1 MEEVKENKS
10 IVTSYR
16 LSQDTKDKLQQQL
29 KDLGMTQE
37 QYFNKAVSVMELE
50 NVKQNSFLIKDTT
63 IIQSNLDA
71 ILNSFISI
79 ADSSNNLISNK
90 DAEIEDAKAKYKD
103 MLLDKESCITNQKQE
118 LQYVY
123 DKLSVLQSENDNSKN
138 ELLSIG
144 IEYNKKLSQMES
156 NLEDKTSLITEYKQ
170 KNDDLM
176 SIVSEYKQ
184 YKKEVDQYKHLLAEA
199 ESKTIDNANIIKD
212 KDNIIKDKDYTINVL
227 NKNIVD
233 LKQESQK
240 ELEQLKKESELNT
253 KLAIADVKEEL
264 NNRLNQEHIKHNKD
278 IEEYQSKY
286 KMLLEELEK
295 ERSIPKIKNA
305 NEVVED
311 NK

>member
-1 MEEVKENKS
+1 MEEIKENKS

-37 QYFNKAVSVMELE
+37 QYFNKAVSAMELE

-63 IIQSNLDA
+63 VIQSNLDA
-71 ILNSFISI
+71 ILNAFISI
-79 ADSSNNLISNK
+79 ADGSNNLISNK
-90 DAEIEDAKAKYKD
+90 DAEIELAKIKYKD
-103 MLLDKESCITNQKQE
+103 MLLDKEVCITEQKQE
-118 LQYVY
+118 LQEVY
-123 DKLSVLQSENDNSKN
+123 SNLNVLQNLNDNNAS
-138 ELLSIG
+138 ELLSLG

-156 NLEDKTSLITEYKQ
+156 NLADKTSLITEYKQ

-184 YKKEVDQYKHLLAEA
+184 YKDEVAQYKKLLAEA
-199 ESKTIDNANIIKD
+199 QARDIDNV
-212 KDNIIKDKDYTINVL
+212 NIIKDKDYNINAL
-227 NKNIVD
+227 NKNIGD
-233 LKQESQK
+233 LKLESQK
-240 ELEQLKKESELNT
+240 ELDQLKKESELNI
-253 KLAIADVKEEL
+253 KLTIADVKEEL
-264 NNRLNQEHIKHNKD
+264 NNRLNQEQAKHNKD

-295 ERSIPKIKNA
+295 ERSIPKVKN
-305 NEVVED
+305 VTGLIED